1 MEDKVLDIFEDV
13 TGTDEIREDLD
24 LDLFEAGLLD
34 SLGIIEV
41 LLKIEDVFGIKLQP
55 TDLERRD
62 MATVNN
68 LVAFLE
74 KIEVKVFWNRR
85 VFG

>member
-1 MEDKVLDIFEDV
+1 MLEKVLDIFEEV

-41 LLKIEDVFGIKLQP
+41 LLKIEDIFDIKLQP
-55 TDLERRD
+55 TDLERSD
-62 MATVNN
+62 MATANN

-74 KIEVKVFWNRR
+74 KYNSMQKA
-85 VFG
+85 

>member
-1 MEDKVLDIFEDV
+1 MKEKVLDIFEEV

-41 LLKIEDVFGIKLQP
+41 LLKIEEVFGIKLQP
-55 TDLERRD
+55 TDLERKD
-62 MATVNN
+62 MATANN
-68 LVAFLE
+68 LIAFLS
-74 KIEVKVFWNRR
+74 NRI
-85 VFG
+85 

>member
-1 MEDKVLDIFEDV
+1 MVEKVLKIFIDV
-13 TGTDEIREDLD
+13 TENEDIAEELD

-34 SLGIIEV
+34 SLAIIEV
-41 LLKIEDVFGIKLQP
+41 LLRIEEEFGLRLQP
-55 TDLERRD
+55 TDLERED

-74 KIEVKVFWNRR
+74 KKLV
-85 VFG
+85 

>member
-1 MEDKVLDIFEDV
+1 MKEKVLDIFEEV

-41 LLKIEDVFGIKLQP
+41 LLKIEEVFGIKLQP
-55 TDLERRD
+55 TDLERTD
-62 MATVNN
+62 MATANN
-68 LVAFLE
+68 LIAFLS
-74 KIEVKVFWNRR
+74 NRI
-85 VFG
+85 

>member
-1 MEDKVLDIFEDV
+1 MLEKVLDIFEEV

-41 LLKIEDVFGIKLQP
+41 LLKIEDIFEIKLQP
-55 TDLERRD
+55 TDLERSD
-62 MATVNN
+62 MATANN

-74 KIEVKVFWNRR
+74 KQVK
-85 VFG
+85 

>member
-1 MEDKVLDIFEDV
+1 MKREEILAKVLDIFEEV

-41 LLKIEDVFGIKLQP
+41 LVKIEDELGLKLQP
-55 TDLERRD
+55 TDLERSD
-62 MATVNN
+62 MATADN
-68 LVAFLE
+68 LVEYLS
-74 KIEVKVFWNRR
+74 KKL
-85 VFG
+85 

>member
-1 MEDKVLDIFEDV
+1 MKEKVLDIFEEV

-41 LLKIEDVFGIKLQP
+41 LLKIEEVFGIKLQP
-55 TDLERRD
+55 TDLERTD
-62 MATVNN
+62 MATANN
-68 LVAFLE
+68 LIAFLSSR
-74 KIEVKVFWNRR
+74 I
-85 VFG
+85 

>member
-1 MEDKVLDIFEDV
+1 MLDKVLDIFEEV
-13 TGTDEIREDLD
+13 TGTDEIREDLE

-41 LLKIEDVFGIKLQP
+41 LLKIEEVFGIKLQP
-55 TDLERRD
+55 TDLERKD

-68 LVAFLE
+68 LVTFLE
-74 KIEVKVFWNRR
+74 NYEK
-85 VFG
+85 

>member
-1 MEDKVLDIFEDV
+1 MLDKVLNILEEV
-13 TGTDEIREDLD
+13 TETDEIREDLD

-41 LLKIEDVFGIKLQP
+41 LLKLEEVFSIKLQP
-55 TDLERRD
+55 TDLERKD

-68 LVAFLE
+68 LVSFLE
-74 KIEVKVFWNRR
+74 GYIANNN
-85 VFG
+85 

>member
-13 TGTDEIREDLD
+13 TGTDEIREDFD

-68 LVAFLE
+68 LVNFLE
-74 KIEVKVFWNRR
+74 SLKVNN
-85 VFG
+85 

>member
-1 MEDKVLDIFEDV
+1 MLDKVLDIFEDV

-55 TDLERRD
+55 TDLERKD

-68 LVAFLE
+68 LVSFLQGLN
-74 KIEVKVFWNRR
+74 VTV
-85 VFG
+85 

>member
-1 MEDKVLDIFEDV
+1 MLDKVLDILEEV

-41 LLKIEDVFGIKLQP
+41 LLKIEEVFNIKLQP
-55 TDLERRD
+55 TDLERKD
-62 MATVNN
+62 METANN

-74 KIEVKVFWNRR
+74 EYTCKI
-85 VFG
+85 

>member
-1 MEDKVLDIFEDV
+1 MLEKVLDSFEEV

-41 LLKIEDVFGIKLQP
+41 LLKIEDIFEIKLQP
-55 TDLERRD
+55 TDLEKSD

-74 KIEVKVFWNRR
+74 KYNSMQKA
-85 VFG
+85 

>member
-1 MEDKVLDIFEDV
+1 MLDKVLDIFEEV

-41 LLKIEDVFGIKLQP
+41 LLKIEEIFGIKLQP
-55 TDLERRD
+55 TDLERQD
-62 MATVNN
+62 MATANN
-68 LVAFLE
+68 LASFLE
-74 KIEVKVFWNRR
+74 KHSK
-85 VFG
+85 

>member
-1 MEDKVLDIFEDV
+1 MLEKVLDIFEEV

-41 LLKIEDVFGIKLQP
+41 LLKIEEVFDIKLQP
-55 TDLERRD
+55 TDLERSD
-62 MATVNN
+62 MATANN

-74 KIEVKVFWNRR
+74 KYNSMQKA
-85 VFG
+85 

>member
-1 MEDKVLDIFEDV
+1 MLEKVLDIFEEV

-24 LDLFEAGLLD
+24 IDLFEAGLLD

-41 LLKIEDVFGIKLQP
+41 LLKIEEVFEIKLQP
-55 TDLERRD
+55 TDLERKD
-62 MATVNN
+62 MATANN

-74 KIEVKVFWNRR
+74 KYITMQNA
-85 VFG
+85 

>member
-1 MEDKVLDIFEDV
+1 MLEKVLDIFEEV

-41 LLKIEDVFGIKLQP
+41 LLKIEDIFGIKLQP
-55 TDLERRD
+55 TDLERKD
-62 MATVNN
+62 MATANN

-74 KIEVKVFWNRR
+74 KYRTMQKA
-85 VFG
+85 

>member
-1 MEDKVLDIFEDV
+1 MEEKVLNMLIEV
-13 TGTDEIREDLD
+13 TGNDDITEEKD

-41 LLKIEDVFGIKLQP
+41 LLKIEEVFGLKLQP
-55 TDLERRD
+55 TDLEKTD

-68 LVAFLE
+68 LIAFLQS
-74 KIEVKVFWNRR
+74 KIA
-85 VFG
+85 